1 MIRTQGC
8 GLLQG
13 HDSCQVQ
20 GHLLRSVP
28 VRDLCLQPKEAEA
41 QRCQGICPGHSRS
54 WLAGVSANHI
64 LRLQR
69 EPHQV
74 QNGNQVL
81 RRDAW
86 FREDFKLEDN
96 VMWLPQELPRNFSYS
111 DEPLP
116 VPGRPLSLRAARPGH
131 VCRAGL
137 SLGCWVLRNPWA
149 KLEVRCL
156 QGLNTLTPRNGQE
169 WGIWPAPG
177 TGDPEEPQASEI
189 TRAPTKQK

>member
-1 MIRTQGC
+1 MIRTQGR
-8 GLLQG
+8 GLVRG

-28 VRDLCLQPKEAEA
+28 VRELCLQPKEAEA
-41 QRCQGICPGHSRS
+41 QRCQGICPGHGRSR
-54 WLAGVSANHI
+54 LAGVSANHI

-96 VMWLPQELPRNFSYS
+96 VMWLPQELPRNFSYRE
-111 DEPLP
+111 EPLP
-116 VPGRPLSLRAARPGH
+116 VPGQGQPSCAVSAPLPPGFPARPRLQGRTQFRVLGFKKPVGKAGGPVLARSQH
-131 VCRAGL
+131 PDPKKRAGMGYL
-137 SLGCWVLRNPWA
+137 ACPWHW
-149 KLEVRCL
+149 R
-156 QGLNTLTPRNGQE
+156 P
-169 WGIWPAPG
+169 
-177 TGDPEEPQASEI
+177 
-189 TRAPTKQK
+189 